1 MEKAVVAADSDIG
14 DETQVVLDSSLAAA
28 VVAEIGTVVAQDGL
42 NIAAAVA
49 VVADTFAGEFA
60 ASFAAAVVVA
70 ACALAEIDWGC
81 DDEVAGTDSIG
92 IDFRTRL
99 D

>member
-14 DETQVVLDSSLAAA
+14 DETQVVLGSSLAAA

>member
-14 DETQVVLDSSLAAA
+14 DETQVVLGSSLAAA

-60 ASFAAAVVVA
+60 ASFAAVVVA
-70 ACALAEIDWGC
+70 ARALVEIDWGC